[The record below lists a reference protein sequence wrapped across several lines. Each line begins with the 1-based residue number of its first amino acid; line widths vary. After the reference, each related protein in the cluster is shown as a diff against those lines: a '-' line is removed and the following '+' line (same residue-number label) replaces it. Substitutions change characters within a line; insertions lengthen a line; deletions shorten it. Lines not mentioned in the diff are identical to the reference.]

1 MRAPHI
7 GAMRHRLRL
16 EAPVRTTG
24 EGGSAKVTWQPAA
37 TLWAE
42 VVPLSGRETFQ
53 ADGLTA
59 VASFEVRTRY
69 RADLTPEMRLVM
81 GERILDIRAVRDIEG
96 RHRWLSCLC
105 EERGP

>member
-1 MRAPHI
+1 MA
-7 GAMRHRLRL
+7 A
-16 EAPVRTTG
+16 
-24 EGGSAKVTWQPAA
+24 EGGGGTVTWQPVA

-42 VVPLSGRETFQ
+42 VAPVAGREAFQ

-59 VASFEVRTRY
+59 LSSYEVRTRY
-69 RADLTPEMRLVM
+69 RADITPEMRFVLGDRV
-81 GERILDIRAVRDIEG
+81 LDIRVVRDIEG

>member
-1 MRAPHI
+1 MKAPRI

-16 EAPVRTTG
+16 EAPDYTPG
-24 EGGSAKVTWQPAA
+24 EGGSATVTWQPVA

-59 VASFEVRTRY
+59 VTNFEVRTRY
-69 RADLTPEMRLVM
+69 RADITPEMRLVM
-81 GERILDIRAVRDIEG
+81 DERVLDIRAVRDIEG
-96 RHRWLSCLC
+96 RRRWLSCLC